1 MTTSAPTLQ
10 PPSARP
16 SFSQLWGHAHHEL
29 IYLSWALM
37 EVALL
42 TPFCFALM
50 RWVQFWPPSLFML
63 CLLLLL
69 LLPFNLVR
77 LMSALDFDTERQRRV
92 MIVALLV
99 TVLLAWRTLFYRP
112 DSLLDLRWLRDFVAN
127 LAEIN
132 NLVWLR
138 DLSLFLLIAV
148 VWWRG
153 LRLAG
158 KTFTIAGAGL
168 RLRVGGLILAPLV
181 VWFGNGRLPWSLAPF
196 MLLFFLAGLT
206 AIALIRA
213 EEVEQAKT
221 GRSASLDPRWVTAVF
236 LTALLIV
243 LTASLLALLVSG
255 DPALAAVSWL
265 APLWAALYVGGT
277 VIGNTLL
284 YLVLPL
290 FKLIG
295 WLVELLV
302 AWLAPFVS
310 QLATPTPPPT
320 LGPLDFP
327 LEATRA
333 APTTI
338 SGGPG
343 PKLITLLLM
352 IAVVLVVTLALGTLY
367 RRAELAER
375 DSDQTSNSPD
385 RDVQPPGL
393 GRRLLH
399 RLGLLRNWRTAAS
412 IRRIYQQMSRAAAAN
427 GYARAAAETP
437 FEYLATLALAWPAH
451 TAESR
456 LITEAYVNVRYGEFP
471 ETREEL
477 DQIQAA
483 WKRLE
488 ATKPVDTAV
497 SEPAA
502 INLARR
508 AKTDD
513 GYQ

>member
-1 MTTSAPTLQ
+1 
-10 PPSARP
+10 
-16 SFSQLWGHAHHEL
+16 
-29 IYLSWALM
+29 M

-50 RWVQFWPPSLFML
+50 RWVQFWPPALFML

-77 LMSALDFDTERQRRV
+77 LMSALEWDTEQQRRV
-92 MIVALLV
+92 LIVALLV
-99 TVLLAWRTLFYRP
+99 TVLVAWRTLFYRP
-112 DSLLDLRWLRDFVAN
+112 DSLFDLRWLRDFVAN

-132 NLVWLR
+132 NLLWLR
-138 DLSLFLLIAV
+138 DLSLFLLIAF

-181 VWFGNGRLPWSLAPF
+181 IWFGNGRLPWSLAPF
-196 MLLFFLAGLT
+196 ILLFFLAGLT
-206 AIALIRA
+206 AVALIRA
-213 EEVEQAKT
+213 EEVEQARS

-236 LTALLIV
+236 LSALLIV
-243 LTASLLALLVSG
+243 VMAGLMALLVTG

-265 APLWAALYVGGT
+265 APVWTALYLGAAV
-277 VIGNTLL
+277 VGNTLL

-290 FKLIG
+290 FKVIG
-295 WLVELLV
+295 WLMELLI
-302 AWLAPFVS
+302 AWLTPFMAR
-310 QLATPTPPPT
+310 LATPTPAPT
-320 LGPLDFP
+320 TGPLDFP
-327 LEATRA
+327 LEVTRA

-352 IAVVLVVTLALGTLY
+352 IAVVLVVTLALGQLY

-375 DSDQTSNSPD
+375 QSAQTSGFPD
-385 RDVQPPGL
+385 RPESPPGL

-399 RLGLLRNWRTAAS
+399 RLGLLRNWRTAVS
-412 IRRIYQQMSRAAAAN
+412 IRRIYQNMCQAAAAS
-427 GYARAAAETP
+427 GYPRAVAETP
-437 FEYLATLALAWPAH
+437 YEYLATLALAWPEL
-451 TAESR
+451 TPESQ
-456 LITEAYVNVRYGEFP
+456 LITQAYVKIRYGELP
-471 ETREEL
+471 ETQAEL
-477 DQIQAA
+477 EQIQAA

-488 ATKPVDTAV
+488 ATKPVETAV
-497 SEPAA
+497 ADPTT
-502 INLARR
+502 INLAKRV
-508 AKTDD
+508 KTDD
-513 GYQ
+513 SYQ